1 MTSTSASEAEMA
13 GRRGEVA
20 DPVPLRLDL
29 APRSG
34 QCGNNNPGMAAAR
47 RHDGDG
53 ELAAVGR
60 FPHCRWARSPFLELL
75 SFFAGI
81 RLRRQ
86 PVNGDS
92 SGHRHDVVQ
101 SRVLLWPKLVRRLAG
116 GGTEEAWASFQ
127 GWRQGVAACVKVGW
141 WRGAGAVGW
150 RPRAAIAGAV
160 VSELMG
166 NKLQSKVVGAPGESL
181 AWWFIGPAT
190 ATPLASQPPLGRC

>member
-1 MTSTSASEAEMA
+1 MWWQCKRSW
-13 GRRGEVA
+13 RRWVVFLIA
-20 DPVPLRLDL
+20 DGHPHPSWSSSPSLRGVSKL
-29 APRSG
+29 
-34 QCGNNNPGMAAAR
+34 
-47 RHDGDG
+47 
-53 ELAAVGR
+53 
-60 FPHCRWARSPFLELL
+60 RW
-75 SFFAGI
+75 
-81 RLRRQ
+81 Q

-127 GWRQGVAACVKVGW
+127 GWRQGVAACVKVGR